1 MTVRTVAVLL
11 LALLSLA
18 LQGCFPL
25 VAAGA
30 GTAGVL
36 LVNDRRAKAVY
47 VDDQQI
53 ESGAARRIDK
63 QIKGLM
69 HVNVTSFNRR
79 VLISGEVPDEATKAE
94 VGEIVTALG
103 KAQSIYNELAISTP
117 SSLVSRGNDSLIT
130 SNVKLRFVKSKLFNA
145 EHVKVVTENGTV
157 FLMGI
162 VNRAEAD
169 AATEVTRTTQ
179 GVARVIR
186 LFEYL
191 D

>member
-1 MTVRTVAVLL
+1 MMVRVISLL
-11 LALLSLA
+11 SLALLCGA

-47 VDDQQI
+47 IDDQKI
-53 ESGAARRIDK
+53 ETGAALRIEK
-63 QIKGLM
+63 QIKGVM

-79 VLISGEVPDEATKAE
+79 VLISGEVPNEATKAE
-94 VGEIVTALG
+94 IGEIVTALG
-103 KAQSIYNELAISTP
+103 KAQSIYNELAISAS

-130 SNVKLRFVKSKLFNA
+130 SNVKLRFLKNKNFNS
-145 EHVKVVTENGTV
+145 EHIKVVTENSTV

-162 VNRAEAD
+162 VNRVEAD

-186 LFEYL
+186 MFEYL